1 MEHIVVM
8 TQCSQFHSLHLGI
21 YHKPCSPAKNNQIV
35 AVERGS
41 FFELVRKALCK
52 ACVAHYKEGRAGNTQ
67 RGAAPVSNHSKE
79 SRHKARHEKAG
90 EC

>member
-1 MEHIVVM
+1 MEHIFVM
-8 TQCSQFHSLHLGI
+8 PQCSQPHFLHLGI
-21 YHKPCSPAKNNQIV
+21 YHKPYSPAKNNRV
-35 AVERGS
+35 FAVEGGS

-52 ACVAHYKEGRAGNTQ
+52 ACVVHCKEGRAGNTQ

-79 SRHKARHEKAG
+79 SCHKASTEKAG